1 MSGWTEEGLAR
12 AWRALAHQNSGEDWR
27 FVHLTG
33 IGAISVEAGCHFPPG
48 REALIVSFPGT
59 LPVDPARL
67 PEGKGFD
74 VTRIEGQSVF
84 AGQTAIAMV
93 RRPEGSPDIFAIMVV
108 DVLRTL
114 DAAASAVKREVMETF
129 LERVREWQAF
139 MARTHRP
146 LSSDAQIGLLGEL
159 WMLRLLAESSLGAGA
174 LDCWQG
180 PLRAAQDFH
189 VHGGAIE
196 VKSTVRTGSFLARI
210 NSIEQ
215 LDGDR
220 APIFLCAFR
229 FEENSTGVSLI
240 DLVSEL
246 REKFAMAGVQRG
258 FEALLMVMGYLDE
271 HAPLYI
277 RTLTLMESRAFLS
290 EGNMPRLIRAALPAA
305 VRSATYVLDL
315 DALEVPLVGLPEVLN
330 EFGLVRNEP

>member
-1 MSGWTEEGLAR
+1 MTGWTEEGIAR
-12 AWRALAHQNSGEDWR
+12 AWRALARQEAAEDWR
-27 FVHLTG
+27 FVHLTDM
-33 IGAISVEAGCHFPPG
+33 GAVSIEAGCQFPLG
-48 REALIVSFPGT
+48 REALIVSFPGSW
-59 LPVDPARL
+59 PVNRARL

-74 VTRIEGQSVF
+74 VSCIEGQIVF
-84 AGQTAIAMV
+84 AGKTAIALV

-114 DAAASAVKREVMETF
+114 ETAASCVGRDVMEAF

-139 MARTHRP
+139 MARSHRP

-159 WMLRLLAESSLGAGA
+159 WMLRLLMDTSLGAGA
-174 LDCWQG
+174 LDCWKG

-189 VHGGAIE
+189 VWGGAVE

-220 APIFLCAFR
+220 APFFLCAFR
-229 FEENSTGVSLI
+229 FEESADGISLVG
-240 DLVSEL
+240 LVTEL
-246 REKFAMAGVQRG
+246 RERFGLAGVQRG

-271 HAPLYI
+271 HTALYG
-277 RTLTLMESRAFLS
+277 RTLSLKDTRAVRV
-290 EGNMPRLIRAALPAA
+290 EGDMPRLTRAALPAA
-305 VRSATYVLDL
+305 IRSAAYVLDL
-315 DALEVPLVGLPEVLN
+315 DALEVPSIGLSELIN
-330 EFGLVRNEP
+330 EFGLD

>member
-1 MSGWTEEGLAR
+1 MSGWSEEGIAR
-12 AWRALAHQNSGEDWR
+12 AWRALACQEAAEDWR
-27 FVHLTG
+27 FVHLVDM
-33 IGAISVEAGCHFPPG
+33 GAVSVEAGCHFPLG
-48 REALIVSFPGT
+48 REALIVSFPGNW
-59 LPVDPARL
+59 PVNPARL

-74 VTRIEGQSVF
+74 VSCIEGQTVF
-84 AGQTAIAMV
+84 TDKTAIALI

-114 DAAASAVKREVMETF
+114 ETIANGASRDVMEAF

-159 WMLRLLAESSLGAGA
+159 WMLRLLADTSLGVGA

-189 VHGGAIE
+189 VRGRAIE

-229 FEENSTGVSLI
+229 FEENPDGLSLVG
-240 DLVSEL
+240 LVSEL
-246 REKFAMAGVQRG
+246 REMFGLAGVQRG
-258 FEALLMVMGYLDE
+258 FDALLMVMGYLDE
-271 HAPLYI
+271 HAVLYG
-277 RTLTLMESRAFLS
+277 RTLTLKDARALRV
-290 EGNMPRLIRAALPAA
+290 EGDMPRLKRAALPAA
-305 VRSATYVLDL
+305 IRSVAYVLDL
-315 DALEVPLVGLPEVLN
+315 DALEVPSIGLSELIN
-330 EFGLVRNEP
+330 EFELD

>member
-1 MSGWTEEGLAR
+1 MTGWTEEGLAR
-12 AWRALAHQNSGEDWR
+12 AWRALARQEASEDWR
-27 FVHLTG
+27 VVHLTG
-33 IGAISVEAGCHFPPG
+33 MGAVSVEAGCHFPLG
-48 REALIVSFPGT
+48 REALIVSFPSSWSVNST
-59 LPVDPARL
+59 RL

-74 VTRIEGQSVF
+74 VAIIEGQTVV
-84 AGQTAIAMV
+84 AGNTAIALV

-114 DAAASAVKREVMETF
+114 EAAAGTPNRDVIEAF

-146 LSSDAQIGLLGEL
+146 LSPDAQIGLLGEL
-159 WMLRLLAESSLGAGA
+159 WMLRLLADTSLGVGA

-189 VHGGAIE
+189 VRGGAIE

-215 LDGDR
+215 LDSTR
-220 APIFLCAFR
+220 EPVFLCGLR
-229 FEENSTGVSLI
+229 FQENTDGFSLV
-240 DLVSEL
+240 DFVSEL
-246 REKFAMAGVQRG
+246 RERFKHAGVQRG

-271 HAPLYI
+271 HAPLYG
-277 RTLTLMESRAFLS
+277 RTLTMTNAKGFRSD
-290 EGNMPRLIRAALPAA
+290 GNMPRLTRAALPVAI
-305 VRSATYVLDL
+305 RSAAYVLDL
-315 DALEVPLVGLPEVLN
+315 DALEVPSMTLPDVIN
-330 EFGLVRNEP
+330 KFGLDCHEP

>member
-1 MSGWTEEGLAR
+1 MSGWTEDGLAR
-12 AWRALAHQNSGEDWR
+12 AWRALARQEAAEDWR

-33 IGAISVEAGCHFPPG
+33 MGAVSVEAGCHFPLG
-48 REALIVSFPGT
+48 REALIVSFPGSW
-59 LPVDPARL
+59 PVNPARL

-74 VTRIEGQSVF
+74 VSCIEGQSVF
-84 AGQTAIAMV
+84 AGKTAIALV
-93 RRPEGSPDIFAIMVV
+93 RRAEGSPDIFAIMVV

-114 DAAASAVKREVMETF
+114 GATAGTANRDVLDAF

-146 LSSDAQIGLLGEL
+146 LSPDVQIGLLGEL
-159 WMLRLLAESSLGAGA
+159 WMLRLLADTSLGADA

-189 VHGGAIE
+189 VRGGAME

-229 FEENSTGVSLI
+229 FEENTDGISLVG
-240 DLVSEL
+240 LVSEL
-246 REKFAMAGVQRG
+246 RARFGLAGVQRR

-271 HAPLYI
+271 HAPLYG
-277 RTLTLMESRAFLS
+277 RSLTLKDARALRV
-290 EGNMPRLIRAALPAA
+290 EGDMPRLTRAALPAA
-305 VRSATYVLDL
+305 IRSAAYVLDL
-315 DALEVPLVGLPEVLN
+315 DALEVPSIGLSELIK
-330 EFGLVRNEP
+330 EFGLD

>member
-12 AWRALAHQNSGEDWR
+12 AWRALARQEAGEDWR

-33 IGAISVEAGCHFPPG
+33 VGAVSVEAGCHFPLG
-48 REALIVSFPGT
+48 REALIVSFPGSW
-59 LPVDPARL
+59 PVNPARL

-74 VTRIEGQSVF
+74 VVCIEGQTVL
-84 AGQTAIAMV
+84 AGKTAIALV

-114 DAAASAVKREVMETF
+114 EAAASTANRDMMEAF
-129 LERVREWQAF
+129 LERVREWQSF

-146 LSSDAQIGLLGEL
+146 FPPDAQIGLLGEL
-159 WMLRLLAESSLGAGA
+159 WMLRLLMDTSLGAGA

-189 VHGGAIE
+189 VRGGAIE

-229 FEENSTGVSLI
+229 FEETTDGISLV
-240 DLVSEL
+240 DLVHEL
-246 REKFAMAGVQRG
+246 RERFGLAGVQRG
-258 FEALLMVMGYLDE
+258 FEALMMVMGYLDE
-271 HAPLYI
+271 HAPLYG
-277 RTLTLMESRAFLS
+277 RSLSLKDVRAFRS
-290 EGNMPRLIRAALPAA
+290 EGAMPRLTRAAVPPA
-305 VRSATYVLDL
+305 VRSAAYVLDL
-315 DALEVPLVGLPEVLN
+315 DALEVPSVGLSELIN
-330 EFGLVRNEP
+330 EFGLD

>member
-1 MSGWTEEGLAR
+1 MSGWTEDGLAR
-12 AWRALAHQNSGEDWR
+12 AWRALARQEAGEDWR

-33 IGAISVEAGCHFPPG
+33 IGTVSVEAGCHFPLG
-48 REALIVSFPGT
+48 REALIVAFPGSW
-59 LPVDPARL
+59 PVNPARL

-74 VTRIEGQSVF
+74 VSCIEGQTVF
-84 AGQTAIAMV
+84 AGKTAIALV

-114 DAAASAVKREVMETF
+114 ETAADTPNRDVMEAF
-129 LERVREWQAF
+129 LERVMEWQAF
-139 MARTHRP
+139 MARTHHP

-159 WMLRLLAESSLGAGA
+159 WLLRLLTDTSLGAGA

-189 VHGGAIE
+189 VRGGAIE

-229 FEENSTGVSLI
+229 FEENTDGISLVDI
-240 DLVSEL
+240 VSEL
-246 REKFAMAGVQRG
+246 RERFGLAGIQRG
-258 FEALLMVMGYLDE
+258 FEALLMVMGYLEE
-271 HAPLYI
+271 HAPLYS
-277 RTLTLMESRAFLS
+277 RTLTLKDVRTFRS
-290 EGNMPRLIRAALPAA
+290 EGDMPRLTRASLPAA
-305 VRSATYVLDL
+305 IRSAAYVLDL
-315 DALEVPLVGLPEVLN
+315 DTLEIPSIGIPELIN
-330 EFGLVRNEP
+330 EFGLD

>member
-1 MSGWTEEGLAR
+1 MTGWTEDGLAR
-12 AWRALAHQNSGEDWR
+12 AWRALAQQEAGEDWR

-33 IGAISVEAGCHFPPG
+33 IGSVSVEAGCHFPLG
-48 REALIVSFPGT
+48 REALIVSFPGSW
-59 LPVDPARL
+59 PVNPARL

-74 VTRIEGQSVF
+74 VACIEGQTVF
-84 AGQTAIAMV
+84 AGKTAIALV

-114 DAAASAVKREVMETF
+114 NVIAAAADGDIMETF
-129 LERVREWQAF
+129 LERVREWQTF

-146 LSSDAQIGLLGEL
+146 LSPDAQIGLLGEL
-159 WMLRLLAESSLGAGA
+159 WLLRLLANTSLAAGA

-189 VHGGAIE
+189 VRVGAIE
-196 VKSTVRTGSFLARI
+196 VKSTVRTGSFLGRI

-215 LDGDR
+215 LDSDR
-220 APIFLCAFR
+220 APIFLCALR
-229 FEENSTGVSLI
+229 FEESTDGVSLV

-246 REKFAMAGVQRG
+246 RVRFGQAGVQRA

-271 HAPLYI
+271 HAPLYG
-277 RTLTLMESRAFLS
+277 RTLILKDAKAFRS
-290 EGNMPRLIRAALPAA
+290 EGDMPRLTRSTLPAA
-305 VRSATYVLDL
+305 IRSAAYVLDL
-315 DALEVPLVGLPEVLN
+315 DALEVPSVGLPELIN
-330 EFGLVRNEP
+330 EFGLD

>member
-1 MSGWTEEGLAR
+1 MTGWTEEGLVR
-12 AWRALAHQNSGEDWR
+12 AWRALARQATVENWR
-27 FVHLTG
+27 FVHLTDVG
-33 IGAISVEAGCHFPPG
+33 TVSIEAGCQFPLG
-48 REALIVSFPGT
+48 REALIVSFPG
-59 LPVDPARL
+59 LWPVSPERL

-74 VTRIEGQSVF
+74 VSCIKEQTLF
-84 AGQTAIAMV
+84 AGRTAIALV

-114 DAAASAVKREVMETF
+114 ETAANNADCDVMEAF
-129 LERVREWQAF
+129 LNRVKEWQAF

-159 WMLRLLAESSLGAGA
+159 WMLRELTHTSLGAGA

-189 VHGGAIE
+189 IRGGAVE
-196 VKSTVRTGSFLARI
+196 VKSTTRAGSFLARV

-215 LDGDR
+215 LDSDR

-229 FEENSTGVSLI
+229 FEECIDGVSLAS
-240 DLVSEL
+240 LVTAL
-246 REKFAMAGVQRG
+246 REKFRLAGVQRG

-271 HAPLYI
+271 HAGLYGRI
-277 RTLTLMESRAFLS
+277 LTLKDVRAFLA
-290 EGNMPRLIRAALPAA
+290 EGDMPRLKRTMLSPAI
-305 VRSATYVLDL
+305 RSAAYVLDL
-315 DALEVPLVGLPEVLN
+315 DALEIPSIGLREVIN
-330 EFGLVRNEP
+330 EFGLV

>member
-1 MSGWTEEGLAR
+1 MIGWTEEGIAR
-12 AWRALAHQNSGEDWR
+12 AWRALAQQEAAEDWR
-27 FVHLTG
+27 FVHLTDM
-33 IGAISVEAGCHFPPG
+33 GAISVEAGCQFPLG
-48 REALIVSFPGT
+48 REALIVSFPGSWS
-59 LPVDPARL
+59 VNPARL

-74 VTRIEGQSVF
+74 VSCIEGQSVF
-84 AGQTAIAMV
+84 AGKTAIALV

-114 DAAASAVKREVMETF
+114 ETASNGAGRDVMEAF

-159 WMLRLLAESSLGAGA
+159 WLLRLLADTSLGAAA

-189 VHGGAIE
+189 IRGGAAE
-196 VKSTVRTGSFLARI
+196 VKSTIQADSFLARI

-229 FEENSTGVSLI
+229 FEENSDGISLVG
-240 DLVSEL
+240 LVTEL
-246 REKFAMAGVQRG
+246 RKRFGAAGVQRG
-258 FEALLMVMGYLDE
+258 FDALLMVMGYLDE
-271 HAPLYI
+271 HAALYG
-277 RTLTLMESRAFLS
+277 RALTLKDSRAFRVD
-290 EGNMPRLIRAALPAA
+290 GDMPRLTRAALSAA
-305 VRSATYVLDL
+305 IRSAAYVLDL
-315 DALEVPLVGLPEVLN
+315 DALEVPSIGLSDLIN
-330 EFGLVRNEP
+330 EFGLD

>member
-1 MSGWTEEGLAR
+1 MSGWTEDGLAR
-12 AWRALAHQNSGEDWR
+12 AWRALARQEAGEDWR

-33 IGAISVEAGCHFPPG
+33 IGAVSVEAGCHFPLG
-48 REALIVSFPGT
+48 REALIVAFPGSW
-59 LPVDPARL
+59 PVNPARL

-74 VTRIEGQSVF
+74 VSCIEGQTVF
-84 AGQTAIAMV
+84 AGKTAIALV

-114 DAAASAVKREVMETF
+114 ETAADSANRDVMEAF
-129 LERVREWQAF
+129 IERVMEWQAF

-159 WMLRLLAESSLGAGA
+159 WLLRLLTDTSLGAGA

-189 VHGGAIE
+189 VRGGAIE

-229 FEENSTGVSLI
+229 FEENTDGISLV

-246 REKFAMAGVQRG
+246 RERFGVAGIQRG
-258 FEALLMVMGYLDE
+258 FEALLMVMGYLEE
-271 HAPLYI
+271 HSPLYSQ
-277 RTLTLMESRAFLS
+277 TLTLKDARTFRS
-290 EGNMPRLIRAALPAA
+290 EGDMPRLTRTSLPAA
-305 VRSATYVLDL
+305 IRSAAYVLDL
-315 DALEVPLVGLPEVLN
+315 DALEVPSIGIPELIN
-330 EFGLVRNEP
+330 EFGLD

>member
-1 MSGWTEEGLAR
+1 MSGWTEDGLAR
-12 AWRALAHQNSGEDWR
+12 AWRALARQEAGEDWR

-33 IGAISVEAGCHFPPG
+33 IGTVSVEAGCHFPLG
-48 REALIVSFPGT
+48 REALIVAFPGSW
-59 LPVDPARL
+59 PVNPARL

-74 VTRIEGQSVF
+74 VSCIEGQIVF
-84 AGQTAIAMV
+84 AGKTAIALV

-114 DAAASAVKREVMETF
+114 ETAADTANRDVMEAF
-129 LERVREWQAF
+129 LERVMEWQAF

-159 WMLRLLAESSLGAGA
+159 WLLRLLTDTSLGAGA

-189 VHGGAIE
+189 VRGGAIE

-229 FEENSTGVSLI
+229 FEENTDGISLV

-246 REKFAMAGVQRG
+246 RERFRLAGIQRG
-258 FEALLMVMGYLDE
+258 FEALLMVMGYLEE
-271 HAPLYI
+271 HSPLYS
-277 RTLTLMESRAFLS
+277 RTLTLKDARTFRS
-290 EGNMPRLIRAALPAA
+290 EGDMPRLTRASLPAA
-305 VRSATYVLDL
+305 IRSAAYVLDL
-315 DALEVPLVGLPEVLN
+315 DALEVPSIGIPELIN
-330 EFGLVRNEP
+330 EFGLD

>member
-1 MSGWTEEGLAR
+1 MTGWTEDGIAR
-12 AWRALAHQNSGEDWR
+12 AWRALARQEAAEDWR
-27 FVHLTG
+27 FVHLTDVG
-33 IGAISVEAGCHFPPG
+33 TVSVEAGCHFPLG
-48 REALIVSFPGT
+48 REALIVSFPGSW
-59 LPVDPARL
+59 PVNPARL

-74 VTRIEGQSVF
+74 VSCIEGQSVF
-84 AGQTAIAMV
+84 TGKTAIALV
-93 RRPEGSPDIFAIMVV
+93 RRQEGPPDIFAIMVV

-114 DAAASAVKREVMETF
+114 ETAANNAGRDVMETF

-159 WMLRLLAESSLGAGA
+159 WMLRVLTETSLGAGA
-174 LDCWQG
+174 LDCWEG

-189 VHGGAIE
+189 IRGGAVE

-215 LDGDR
+215 LDSDR

-229 FEENSTGVSLI
+229 FEENTDGISLV
-240 DLVSEL
+240 DLVTEL
-246 REKFAMAGVQRG
+246 RQRFGLAGVQRA

-271 HAPLYI
+271 HAALYG
-277 RTLTLMESRAFLS
+277 RTLTLKDARALRVA
-290 EGNMPRLIRAALPAA
+290 GDMPRLTRAALPAA
-305 VRSATYVLDL
+305 IRSAAYVLEL
-315 DALEVPLVGLPEVLN
+315 DALDVPSIRLPELIN
-330 EFGLVRNEP
+330 EFGLD